1 MSIFNMPVPPLL
13 VSKQQTF
20 LFIWLVLPLQIKLH
34 IISFI
39 SLYINRNYSHFNF
52 VPTQRE
58 SNTFLIIRVF
68 TPISLISTFPN
79 MDATFHLFFN
89 NWFPYIIILNVI
101 SMMHT
106 QCLNISC
113 YPIHFCKCWSPFSSR
128 ANAYTF
134 GSTKIYFFTQ
144 NLFHKVIKHQMIFS
158 TNLHLYLLFVCH
170 QQTCTT

>member
-39 SLYINRNYSHFNF
+39 SLYIIRNYSHFNF
-52 VPTQRE
+52 VTTQRE

-79 MDATFHLFFN
+79 MDATFHFFS
-89 NWFPYIIILNVI
+89 IIDFHILLSWMSYP

-113 YPIHFCKCWSPFSSR
+113 YPIHFCKCWSPISSR
-128 ANAYTF
+128 ANAYIF
-134 GSTKIYFFTQ
+134 GSTKIYF
-144 NLFHKVIKHQMIFS
+144 
-158 TNLHLYLLFVCH
+158 LHRIYFIRW
-170 QQTCTT
+170 